1 MHGQGGIHYR
11 TWFEKA
17 SDSERVTRVAAD
29 SLNVKV
35 KNGKL
40 DLRKNFFSV
49 RASSRWNEVPLEMK
63 RIMPVHLF
71 RRAYRRHRDAMLPDA

>member
-1 MHGQGGIHYR
+1 MFGSG
-11 TWFEKA
+11 
-17 SDSERVTRVAAD
+17 SDLERSG
-29 SLNVKV
+29 SLIKILILHIILFHILKV

-49 RASSRWNEVPLEMK
+49 RASSRWNKVPLEMK

>member
-1 MHGQGGIHYR
+1 MVR
-11 TWFEKA
+11 EA
-17 SDSERVTRVAAD
+17 SSTDPDLKKQVTVRVTTVAAN

-35 KNGKL
+35 KNGRL

-49 RASSRWNEVPLEMK
+49 RAFIRWDEVPLEMK

-71 RRAYRRHRDAMLPDA
+71 RQAYRRHRDAMLPDA